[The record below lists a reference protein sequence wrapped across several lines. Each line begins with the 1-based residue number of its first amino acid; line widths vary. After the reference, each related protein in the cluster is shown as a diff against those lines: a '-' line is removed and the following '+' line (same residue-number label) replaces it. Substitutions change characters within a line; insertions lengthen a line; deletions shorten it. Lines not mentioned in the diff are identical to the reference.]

1 MKSRLII
8 NAILVVLLIVLGVI
22 IALKPNSKNTAPS
35 ALVAINSHD
44 IKTISIKRKDNDSL
58 HFSLENGHWVIDQPI
73 QAPALL
79 GKIERLLKIAQIKPP
94 VSYPLKGISLENFG
108 LLDPKV
114 SLQFN
119 SSSLN
124 IGLSESVHSRRYVS
138 DHQQLYLLD
147 DTFLHHLTA
156 PLSAYIDT
164 RLFPNNIQIARLQTP
179 LLDLQQKP
187 DHSWVNKQAP
197 TDELSADPI
206 QILFDE
212 WRFARAI
219 KVIPQLKEV
228 TGKPII
234 ITLSNQKR
242 LEFTLI
248 QGEKNMTLI
257 SSKNKL
263 AYTFS
268 RHKYRKMTTLTVLN
282 PNDA

>member
-1 MKSRLII
+1 MRNRLII
-8 NAILVVLLIVLGVI
+8 NAILASVLITLGFI
-22 IALKPNSKNTAPS
+22 IALKPNDTTPP
-35 ALVAINSHD
+35 ALIAINSHD
-44 IKTISIKRKDNDSL
+44 IKTITINRKGNDSL
-58 HFSLENGHWVIDQPI
+58 HFSIDNGHWVIDQPI
-73 QAPALL
+73 QAPALV

-94 VSYPLKGISLENFG
+94 VSYPLETISLEGFG

-114 SLQFN
+114 NLQFN
-119 SSSLN
+119 NFNLN
-124 IGLSESVHSRRYVS
+124 IGLTENIHSRRYVS
-138 DHQQLYLLD
+138 DNQQLYLLD
-147 DTFLHHLTA
+147 DTFIHHLTA

-164 RLFPNNIQIARLQTP
+164 RLLPNNIQIVRLQTP
-179 LLDLQQKP
+179 SLDLQQIH
-187 DHSWVNKQAP
+187 DHSWINKQTP
-197 TDELSADPI
+197 NDEISADSI

-219 KVIPQLKEV
+219 KVTPQLQKV

-234 ITLSNQKR
+234 ITLSDQSR

-248 QGEKNMTLI
+248 QGEKTMTLI

-268 RHKYRKMTTLTVLN
+268 HHKYLKMTTLPTLN

>member
-8 NAILVVLLIVLGVI
+8 NAILAAVLITLAVI
-22 IALKPNSKNTAPS
+22 ITLKPKPENAAPS

-44 IKTISIKRKDNDSL
+44 IKTITIKRKDNESL

-73 QAPALL
+73 QAPALI
-79 GKIERLLKIAQIKPP
+79 GKIERLIKIAQIKPP
-94 VSYPLKGISLENFG
+94 VSYPLEGISLGDFG
-108 LLDPKV
+108 LLDPKT
-114 SLQFN
+114 SIQFN

-138 DHQQLYLLD
+138 DNQQLYLLD
-147 DTFLHHLTA
+147 DTFIHHLTA

-164 RLFPNNIQIARLQTP
+164 RLLPNNIQIVRLQTP
-179 LLDLQQKP
+179 SFDLQQKP
-187 DHSWVNKQAP
+187 DHSWVNKQLP
-197 TDELSADPI
+197 TDELSADSI

-219 KVIPQLKEV
+219 KVTPQLQKV
-228 TGKPII
+228 AGKPII
-234 ITLSNQKR
+234 ITLSNQNR

-248 QGEKNMTLI
+248 QGEKTMTLI

-268 RHKYRKMTTLTVLN
+268 HHKYLKMTTLLTLN

>member
-8 NAILVVLLIVLGVI
+8 NALLAVVLIVLGFI
-22 IALKPNSKNTAPS
+22 IVLKPNPKNAGSS
-35 ALVAINSHD
+35 ALVAINSPD
-44 IKTISIKRKDNDSL
+44 IKTITIKRKDNDSL

-73 QAPALL
+73 QAPALV

-94 VSYPLKGISLENFG
+94 VSYPLEGISLENFG

-114 SLQFN
+114 SIQFN

-124 IGLSESVHSRRYVS
+124 IGLSESVHFRRYVS

-156 PLSAYIDT
+156 PLNAYIDT
-164 RLFPNNIQIARLQTP
+164 RLLPNNIQIVRLQTP
-179 LLDLQQKP
+179 LLDLQQKT
-187 DHSWVNKQAP
+187 DHSWVNKQTP
-197 TDELSADPI
+197 TDEISADSI

-219 KVIPQLKEV
+219 KVTPQLQKV

-234 ITLSNQKR
+234 ITLSNQNR

-248 QGEKNMTLI
+248 QGEKTMTLI

-268 RHKYRKMTTLTVLN
+268 RHKYRKMTTLPALN

>member
-8 NAILVVLLIVLGVI
+8 NAILAAVLITLAVI
-22 IALKPNSKNTAPS
+22 ITLKPKPKNAAPS

-44 IKTISIKRKDNDSL
+44 IKTITIKRKDNESL

-73 QAPALL
+73 QAPALI
-79 GKIERLLKIAQIKPP
+79 GKIERLIKIAQIKPP
-94 VSYPLKGISLENFG
+94 VSYPLEGISLGDFG
-108 LLDPKV
+108 LLDPKT
-114 SLQFN
+114 SIQFN

-138 DHQQLYLLD
+138 DNQQLYLLD
-147 DTFLHHLTA
+147 DTFIHHLTA

-164 RLFPNNIQIARLQTP
+164 RLLPNNIQIVRLQTP
-179 LLDLQQKP
+179 SFDLQQKP
-187 DHSWVNKQAP
+187 DHSWVNKQLP
-197 TDELSADPI
+197 TDELSADSI

-219 KVIPQLKEV
+219 KVTPQLQKV
-228 TGKPII
+228 AGKPII
-234 ITLSNQKR
+234 ITLSNQNR

-248 QGEKNMTLI
+248 QGEKTMTLI

-268 RHKYRKMTTLTVLN
+268 HHKYLKMTTLLTLN

>member
-8 NAILVVLLIVLGVI
+8 NAILAAVLITLAVI
-22 IALKPNSKNTAPS
+22 ITLKPKPENAAPS

-44 IKTISIKRKDNDSL
+44 IKTITIKRKNNESL

-73 QAPALL
+73 QAPALI
-79 GKIERLLKIAQIKPP
+79 GKIERLIKIAQIKPP
-94 VSYPLKGISLENFG
+94 VSYPLEGISLGDFG
-108 LLDPKV
+108 LLDPKT
-114 SLQFN
+114 SIQFN

-138 DHQQLYLLD
+138 DNQQLYLLD
-147 DTFLHHLTA
+147 DTFIHHLTA

-164 RLFPNNIQIARLQTP
+164 RLLPNNIQIVRLQTP
-179 LLDLQQKP
+179 SFDLQQKP
-187 DHSWVNKQAP
+187 DHSWVNKQLP
-197 TDELSADPI
+197 TDELSADSI

-219 KVIPQLKEV
+219 KVTPQLQKV
-228 TGKPII
+228 AGKPII
-234 ITLSNQKR
+234 ITLSNQNR

-248 QGEKNMTLI
+248 QGEKTMTLI

-268 RHKYRKMTTLTVLN
+268 HHKYLKMTTLLTLN